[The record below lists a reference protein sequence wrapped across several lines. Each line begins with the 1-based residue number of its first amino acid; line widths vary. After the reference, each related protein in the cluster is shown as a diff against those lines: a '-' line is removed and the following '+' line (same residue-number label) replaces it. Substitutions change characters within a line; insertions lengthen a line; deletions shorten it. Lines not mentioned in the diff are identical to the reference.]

1 MLNDPVQHTPP
12 SSKSVTV
19 APQVN
24 EAPSTNDNNSAPPLA
39 EPIPT
44 ISEETTLTT
53 ESANPNDLDNADNV
67 MNVGP
72 VLVRVKETGD
82 AAHDRYRVEDIMK
95 LFAEFSGS
103 DAAILEIDTGE
114 KVVRLEMP
122 FTVQS
127 GSKLTDRLDE
137 LLGTGSVRIA
147 VV

>member
-1 MLNDPVQHTPP
+1 MPP
-12 SSKSVTV
+12 WP
-19 APQVN
+19 AP
-24 EAPSTNDNNSAPPLA
+24 APPIA
-39 EPIPT
+39 EPTPT
-44 ISEETTLTT
+44 TTEETTLTT
-53 ESANPNDLDNADNV
+53 ESAAPNDLNHIDNG

-82 AAHDRYRVEDIMK
+82 AAHDRYRVEDIMR

-103 DAAILEIDTGE
+103 DPAILEIETGV

-127 GSKLTDRLDE
+127 GPLLTDRLHE
-137 LLGTGSVRIA
+137 LLGSGSVLTA

>member
-1 MLNDPVQHTPP
+1 M
-12 SSKSVTV
+12 
-19 APQVN
+19 
-24 EAPSTNDNNSAPPLA
+24 
-39 EPIPT
+39 
-44 ISEETTLTT
+44 
-53 ESANPNDLDNADNV
+53 
-67 MNVGP
+67 
-72 VLVRVKETGD
+72 KETGD